1 MVAGLATFTPITIG
15 IDRSSLGDPMLAP
28 KKALQVVVPRPGVPA
43 PVDIGLVSSGDIE
56 GAIVKNGGL
65 GFEGVD
71 LELLDSSGAVAGTAR
86 TDYDGYFLFEGVPYG
101 TYRVRI
107 AKNSAEAIGV
117 GQELKLQATVDDQ
130 HPVARLG
137 TTQLQPQPKI
147 ASSQ

>member
-1 MVAGLATFTPITIG
+1 
-15 IDRSSLGDPMLAP
+15 
-28 KKALQVVVPRPGVPA
+28 VPA
-43 PVDIGLVSSGDIE
+43 QVEIGLVSSGDIE

-71 LELLDSSGAVAGTAR
+71 LELLDPSGSVVSTAR
-86 TDYDGYFLFEGVPYG
+86 TDYDGYFLFEGIPYG

-107 AKNSAEAIGV
+107 AKSSAEAMGV
-117 GQELKLQATVDDQ
+117 GQDLKLQTTVDDQ